1 MPQVLSMTQKPDES
15 TEQFAERIA
24 GQVQEFF
31 SQPNSGGTPAEQPET
46 PSEDETS
53 SAPTDESAGP
63 ETPEEEPA
71 PSS

>member
-31 SQPNSGGTPAEQPET
+31 AQPNSDGTAAEQPDT
-46 PSEDETS
+46 ASEPVS
-53 SAPTDESAGP
+53 SSGPTDESAGP
-63 ETPEEEPA
+63 EKPEEEPA